1 MIKLKDLISE
11 NGGFL
16 SALMGD
22 FNKNVSAKNKFFIDP
37 KDAKIGDAVEW
48 YGEDKDPR
56 ATGTIVKID
65 SKGIAITNL
74 KGVGTTKWEYGMKGR
89 TLNANTKYYFFGP
102 NKMLNH
108 WKLKDTLDMDSN
120 NNGYPDGTEATLMS
134 KKINWKSLEFED
146 IDPKDYPEFVDA
158 YVSYAEYEDGSAL
171 TDDELEKLDTD
182 YPKEVRNALE
192 NYLH

>member
-11 NGGFL
+11 QGGFL

-108 WKLKDTLDMDSN
+108 WKLKDSQDTDQN
-120 NNGYPDGTEATLMS
+120 NNGYPDNSERT
-134 KKINWKSLEFED
+134 I
-146 IDPKDYPEFVDA
+146 
-158 YVSYAEYEDGSAL
+158 
-171 TDDELEKLDTD
+171 
-182 YPKEVRNALE
+182 
-192 NYLH
+192 